1 MEKYVLIVAGGK
13 GLRMKSELPKQFIE
27 INNKPVLMH
36 TFDAFSSI
44 GNINHFI
51 LVLAT
56 EYIGYWEEL
65 CERHHF
71 KTEHIV
77 IEGGPK
83 RYHSVKK
90 GLSLIPTNSLV
101 AIHDAARPFISK
113 SIIDNGFDVAAR
125 KGNAIPA
132 VAINESIRK
141 ISGSLSKSVN
151 RERFKI
157 VQTPQFFQSAKIKKA
172 YEQAFNEK
180 FTDDAN
186 ILESSGKQV
195 CLIEGDI
202 KNIKIT
208 HPEDLVYAESLL
220 KLS

>member
-36 TFDAFSSI
+36 TFDAFSGI
-44 GNINHFI
+44 GNINNFI
-51 LVLAT
+51 LILAT

-65 CERHHF
+65 CEKHCF
-71 KTEHIV
+71 KTEHTV

-83 RYHSVKK
+83 RYHSVKR
-90 GLSLIPTNSLV
+90 GLSLIPNNSLV
-101 AIHDAARPFISK
+101 AIHDAVRPVVSRN
-113 SIIDNGFDVAAR
+113 IIKNGFDIAAK

-132 VAINESIRK
+132 VAIKESIRK

-151 RERFKI
+151 REMFKI
-157 VQTPQFFQSAKIKKA
+157 VQTPQFFQSALIKRA

-186 ILESSGKQV
+186 MLESLGKQIY
-195 CLIEGDI
+195 LIEGDT

-208 HPEDLVYAESLL
+208 DPEDLVYAEYLL
-220 KLS
+220 KSS

>member
-1 MEKYVLIVAGGK
+1 MDKYVLIVAGGK

-27 INNKPVLMH
+27 INNKPILMH

-44 GNINHFI
+44 GISYHFI

-56 EYIGYWEEL
+56 EYIAYWKEL
-65 CERHHF
+65 CEKNRF
-71 KTEHIV
+71 KTEHTV

-83 RYHSVKK
+83 RYHSVKR
-90 GLSLIPTNSLV
+90 GLSLVPTNSLV
-101 AIHDAARPFISK
+101 AIHDAVRPFVSK
-113 SIIDNGFDVAAR
+113 NIIINGFDIAAR
-125 KGNAIPA
+125 KGNAIPS

-151 RERFKI
+151 RENYKI
-157 VQTPQFFQSAKIKKA
+157 VQTPQFFQSVLIKKA
-172 YEQAFNEK
+172 YEQALTEK

-186 ILESSGKQV
+186 ILESSGKQIY
-195 CLIEGDI
+195 LFEGDF

-208 HPEDLVYAESLL
+208 HPEELAYAESLI
-220 KLS
+220 KLR

>member
-36 TFDAFSSI
+36 TFDAFSNI
-44 GNINHFI
+44 GNINNFI

-56 EYIGYWEEL
+56 EYIEYWQEL
-65 CERHHF
+65 CEKHRF
-71 KTEHIV
+71 QTEHTI

-83 RYHSVKK
+83 RYHSVKR
-90 GLSLIPTNSLV
+90 GLSLIPANSLV
-101 AIHDAARPFISK
+101 AIHDAARPFVSK

-132 VAINESIRK
+132 IAINESIRK
-141 ISGSLSKSVN
+141 ISGSFSKSVD

-157 VQTPQFFQSAKIKKA
+157 VQTPQFFQSDLIKKA
-172 YEQAFNEK
+172 YEQTFNEK

-186 ILESSGKQV
+186 ILESSGKQIY
-195 CLIEGDI
+195 LIEGDT

-208 HPEDLVYAESLL
+208 HPEDLVDAESLL

>member
-27 INNKPVLMH
+27 INNRPVLMR
-36 TFDAFSSI
+36 TFDVFSSI

-51 LVLAT
+51 LVLAA
-56 EYIGYWEEL
+56 EHINYWQEL
-65 CERHHF
+65 CEKHHF
-71 KTEHIV
+71 KTEHTV

-83 RYHSVKK
+83 RYHSVKR

-101 AIHDAARPFISK
+101 AIHDAVRPFVSK

-125 KGNAIPA
+125 KGNAIPS
-132 VAINESIRK
+132 VAIKESIRK
-141 ISGSLSKSVN
+141 ISGSLNKSVN
-151 RERFKI
+151 REKYKI
-157 VQTPQFFQSAKIKKA
+157 VQTPQFFQSGLIKRA
-172 YEQAFNEK
+172 YEQTFNEK

-186 ILESSGKQV
+186 ILESSGKQIY
-195 CLIEGDI
+195 LIEGDT

>member
-1 MEKYVLIVAGGK
+1 MEKYVLIVAGGE
-13 GLRMKSELPKQFIE
+13 GLRMKSKLPKQFIE
-27 INNKPVLMH
+27 INNRPVLIR
-36 TFDAFSSI
+36 TFDAFSGI

-51 LVLAT
+51 LVLAA
-56 EYIGYWEEL
+56 EHINYWQQL
-65 CERHHF
+65 CEKHRF
-71 KTEHIV
+71 KTEHTV

-83 RYHSVKK
+83 RYHSVKR

-101 AIHDAARPFISK
+101 AIHDAVRPFVSK
-113 SIIDNGFDVAAR
+113 NIINTGFDIAAR

-132 VAINESIRK
+132 IAINESIRE

-151 RERFKI
+151 REKYKI
-157 VQTPQFFQSAKIKKA
+157 VQTPQFFQSDLIKRA

-186 ILESSGKQV
+186 ILESSGKQIY
-195 CLIEGDI
+195 LIEGDT

>member
-36 TFDAFSSI
+36 TFDAFSGI
-44 GNINHFI
+44 GNINNFI
-51 LVLAT
+51 LILAT
-56 EYIGYWEEL
+56 EYIGYWEGL
-65 CERHHF
+65 CEKHCF
-71 KTEHIV
+71 KTEYTV

-83 RYHSVKK
+83 RYHSVKR
-90 GLSLIPTNSLV
+90 GLSLIPNNSLV
-101 AIHDAARPFISK
+101 AIHDAVRPVVSRN
-113 SIIDNGFDVAAR
+113 IIKNGFDIAAR

-132 VAINESIRK
+132 VAIKESIRK
-141 ISGSLSKSVN
+141 ISGSLSKPVN

-157 VQTPQFFQSAKIKKA
+157 VQTPQFFQSALIKRA

-186 ILESSGKQV
+186 MLESLGKQIY
-195 CLIEGDI
+195 LIEGDT

-208 HPEDLVYAESLL
+208 YPEDLVYAEYLL
-220 KLS
+220 KSS

>member
-1 MEKYVLIVAGGK
+1 MEKYVLIVGGGK

-27 INNKPVLMH
+27 INNKPVLMR
-36 TFDAFSSI
+36 TFDAFSNI

-51 LVLAT
+51 LVLAA
-56 EYIGYWEEL
+56 EHINYWQEL
-65 CERHHF
+65 CEKHQF
-71 KTEHIV
+71 KTEHTV

-83 RYHSVKK
+83 RFHSVKR
-90 GLSLIPTNSLV
+90 GLSLIPANSLV
-101 AIHDAARPFISK
+101 AIHDAVRPFVSK

-141 ISGSLSKSVN
+141 ISGSWNKSVN
-151 RERFKI
+151 REKYKI
-157 VQTPQFFQSAKIKKA
+157 VQTPQFFQSDIIKKA

-186 ILESSGKQV
+186 MLESLGKQIY
-195 CLIEGDI
+195 LIEGDT

-208 HPEDLVYAESLL
+208 YPEDLVYAEYLL
-220 KLS
+220 KSS

>member
-27 INNKPVLMH
+27 ISNKPVLMY

-44 GNINHFI
+44 GNVNHFI
-51 LVLAT
+51 LVLAA
-56 EYIGYWEEL
+56 EHIAYWKEL
-65 CERHHF
+65 CEKHRF
-71 KTEHIV
+71 KTEHTV

-83 RYHSVKK
+83 RYHSVKR
-90 GLSLIPTNSLV
+90 GLSLVPTNSLV
-101 AIHDAARPFISK
+101 AIHDAVRPFVSK
-113 SIIDNGFDVAAR
+113 NIIINGFDIAAR
-125 KGNAIPA
+125 KGNAIPS

-151 RERFKI
+151 REEFKI
-157 VQTPQFFQSAKIKKA
+157 VQTPQFFQSVLIKKA
-172 YEQAFNEK
+172 YEQAFTEK

-186 ILESSGKQV
+186 ILESSGKQIY
-195 CLIEGDI
+195 LFEGEI

-208 HPEDLVYAESLL
+208 HPEELAYAKSLI
-220 KLS
+220 KLR

>member
-51 LVLAT
+51 LVLAA
-56 EYIGYWEEL
+56 EYISYWQEL
-65 CERHHF
+65 CEKHRF
-71 KTEHIV
+71 KTEHTI

-83 RYHSVKK
+83 RYHSVKS
-90 GLSLIPTNSLV
+90 GLSLIQTNSLV
-101 AIHDAARPFISK
+101 AIHDAVRPFISK
-113 SIIDNGFDVAAR
+113 NIINNGFDIAAR

-132 VAINESIRK
+132 VTINESIRK

-151 RERFKI
+151 REKYKI
-157 VQTPQFFQSAKIKKA
+157 VQTPQFFQSALIKKA
-172 YEQAFNEK
+172 YEQAFNEM

-186 ILESSGKQV
+186 MLESSGKQIY
-195 CLIEGDI
+195 LIEGDI

-220 KLS
+220 KSS

>member
-1 MEKYVLIVAGGK
+1 MEKYVLIVAAGK

-44 GNINHFI
+44 GNVNHFI
-51 LVLAT
+51 LVLAA
-56 EYIGYWEEL
+56 EHIAYWKEL
-65 CERHHF
+65 CEKHRF
-71 KTEHIV
+71 KIEHTV

-83 RYHSVKK
+83 RYHSVKR
-90 GLSLIPTNSLV
+90 GLSLVPANSLV
-101 AIHDAARPFISK
+101 AIHDAVRPFVSK
-113 SIIDNGFDVAAR
+113 NIINNGFDIAAR
-125 KGNAIPA
+125 KGNAIPS

-151 RERFKI
+151 REEFKI
-157 VQTPQFFQSAKIKKA
+157 VQTPQFFQSVLIKKA
-172 YEQAFNEK
+172 YEQAFNET

-186 ILESSGKQV
+186 ILESWGKQIY
-195 CLIEGDI
+195 LIEGDI

-208 HPEDLVYAESLL
+208 HPEDLAYAESLI
-220 KLS
+220 KLR